1 MTEIK
6 SIVLFRDG
14 KIRYSEAD
22 MDEWWAAIDAAARKN
37 ATIDWVMRHHFVHLD
52 DPAPGQHTTVTYIFP
67 WADVEYIRA
76 ATDSDRAW
84 MVRE

>member
-1 MTEIK
+1 
-6 SIVLFRDG
+6 
-14 KIRYSEAD
+14 
-22 MDEWWAAIDAAARKN
+22 
-37 ATIDWVMRHHFVHLD
+37 MRHHFVHLD